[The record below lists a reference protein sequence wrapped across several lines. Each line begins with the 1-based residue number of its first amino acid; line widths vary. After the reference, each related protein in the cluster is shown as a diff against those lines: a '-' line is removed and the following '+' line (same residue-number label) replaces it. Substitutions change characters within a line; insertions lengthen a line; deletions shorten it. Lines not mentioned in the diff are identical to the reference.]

1 MMYFMQRVILL
12 SLLTGVLSSM
22 SYALDV
28 SIAPGLESIE
38 VPHANKMIKV
48 QRNQDNKA
56 VIQGD
61 FAKTSRNCP
70 PFCIQ
75 PIEAG
80 EGVKTIGTLELIY
93 FMSNHL
99 KHKSGVLIDARTPK
113 WFNKGTIPGSINI
126 PYTHLKVSAGA
137 DEFLIEDA
145 LILLGAEKD
154 AEQWDFFDAKELVL
168 WCNGPWCGQSPE
180 AIRGLLELGYPAEK
194 IRYFRG
200 GMQAWQMLGFNII
213 KPGM

>member
-1 MMYFMQRVILL
+1 MTHFIPGLFLL
-12 SLLTGVLSSM
+12 LLLCITSV

-28 SIAPGLESIE
+28 AISRDIESIE
-38 VPHANKMIKV
+38 VPHGDKMITV
-48 QRNQDNKA
+48 QRSQNNKA

-75 PIEAG
+75 PITAG

-93 FMSNHL
+93 FMTNQL
-99 KHKSGVLIDARTPK
+99 KDKSGILIDARTPK
-113 WFNKGTIPGSINI
+113 WFKKGTIPGSINV
-126 PYTHLKVSAGA
+126 PYTDLKASAGA
-137 DEFLIEDA
+137 FVIEDA
-145 LILLGAEKD
+145 LSLFGAEK
-154 AEQWDFFDAKELVL
+154 EGETWDFFDAKNLVL

-180 AIRGLLELGYPAEK
+180 AIRALLELGYPAEK

-213 KPGM
+213 KP

>member
-1 MMYFMQRVILL
+1 MMFLMSRITFAAILL
-12 SLLTGVLSSM
+12 AMSSQ
-22 SYALDV
+22 SFALDV
-28 SIAPGLESIE
+28 AIANGLESIM
-38 VPHANKMIKV
+38 VPHGDKMIRV
-48 QRNQDNKA
+48 QRNQNNEA

-75 PIEAG
+75 TITAG

-99 KHKSGVLIDARTPK
+99 KDKSGLLVDARTQK
-113 WFNKGTIPGSINI
+113 WFNKGTIPGSINV
-126 PYTHLKVSAGA
+126 PYTSLNASAGA
-137 DEFLIEDA
+137 DEFAIEDA
-145 LILLGAEKD
+145 LILFGAEKAD
-154 AEQWDFFDAKELVL
+154 EQWDFFDAKTLVL

-180 AIRGLLELGYPAEK
+180 AIRALLDLGYPAEK

-200 GMQAWQMLGFNII
+200 GMQSWKILGFNII
-213 KPGM
+213 KP